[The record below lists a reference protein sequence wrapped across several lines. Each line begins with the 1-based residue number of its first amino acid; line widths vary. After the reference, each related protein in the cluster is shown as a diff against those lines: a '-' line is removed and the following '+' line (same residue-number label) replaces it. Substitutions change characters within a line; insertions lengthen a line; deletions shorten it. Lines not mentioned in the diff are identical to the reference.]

1 MTKRAA
7 ILGTGSWGT
16 ALACLL
22 ANKLDEVCMIGRSQR
37 TVDEINHHHTNHH
50 YIPGE
55 TLATNIIATTEFE
68 RAKDY
73 PLILFV
79 VPTSATGDTARQLS
93 EIGLSPETILIS
105 CAKGIAADTGQR
117 MSELIHAHLPDNPL
131 AVLSGP
137 NHAEEVSRTLATC
150 AVIGSNDHALAEQ
163 LQEIFTTHFFRCYT
177 SDDVA
182 GIELGGAMKN
192 VFGIAAGI
200 ADGIGLGDNAVA
212 ALVTRGLAEM
222 TRLGTALGGRMET
235 FIGLSGIGDLMATC
249 YSPHSRNNRVGKAL
263 GKGGKLEDIIANL
276 GMVAEGVP
284 NTKSIHDAG
293 CKAGVRTPL
302 IDAVY
307 QILYENK
314 PASDALEELLTRDTR
329 PETE

>member
-1 MTKRAA
+1 MIKRAA

-22 ANKLDEVCMIGRSQR
+22 ASKLDEVCLIGRNQK
-37 TVDEINHHHTNHH
+37 TVDEINQHHTNHH
-50 YIPGE
+50 YIPDE
-55 TLATNIIATTEFE
+55 TLATNIIASADIAT
-68 RAKDY
+68 AADY
-73 PLILFV
+73 PLVLFV
-79 VPTSATGDTARQLS
+79 VPTSATEAMARALG
-93 EIGLSPETILIS
+93 EINLPRETIIVS
-105 CAKGIAADTGQR
+105 CAKGISHDGER
-117 MSELIHAHLPDNPL
+117 MSEIIHRHLPNHPL

-150 AVIGSNDHALAEQ
+150 AVIGSRDMAVAEQ
-163 LQEIFTTHFFRCYT
+163 LQKIFTTHFFRCYT

-182 GIELGGAMKN
+182 GMELGGAMKN

-200 ADGIGLGDNAVA
+200 ADGIGLGDNAIA

-222 TRLGTALGGRMET
+222 TRLGTVLGGRMET
-235 FIGLSGIGDLMATC
+235 FIGLSGVGDLMATC

-263 GKGGKLEDIIANL
+263 GKGGQLDDIIANL

-284 NTKSIHDAG
+284 NTKSVHDAG
-293 CKAGVRTPL
+293 CKANVRTPL

-314 PASDALEELLTRDTR
+314 PAVNALEELLTRDTR

>member
-1 MTKRAA
+1 MITRAA

-22 ANKLDEVCMIGRSQR
+22 ASKLDEVCLIGRNQK
-37 TVDEINHHHTNHH
+37 TVDEINNHHTNAH
-50 YIPGE
+50 YTPDE
-55 TLATNIIATTEFE
+55 TLSTNIIASSDM
-68 RAKDY
+68 AKAAEY
-73 PLILFV
+73 PLVLFV
-79 VPTSATGDTARQLS
+79 VPTSATEATARQLT
-93 EIGLSPETILIS
+93 EIGLPKETILVS
-105 CAKGIAADTGQR
+105 CAKGIASSGER
-117 MSELIHAHLPDNPL
+117 MSEIIHAQLPDNPL

-150 AVIGSNDHALAEQ
+150 AVIGSTDQAIAEK
-163 LQEIFTTHFFRCYT
+163 LQETFTTHFFRCYT

-200 ADGIGLGDNAVA
+200 ADGIGLGDNAIA

-222 TRLGTALGGRMET
+222 TRLGTVLGGRMET

-263 GKGGKLEDIIANL
+263 GKGGQLDDIIANL

-293 CKAGVRTPL
+293 SKANVRTPL
-302 IDAVY
+302 IDAIY
-307 QILYENK
+307 EILYENK
-314 PASDALEELLTRDTR
+314 PAADALEELLTRDTR
-329 PETE
+329 PETD

>member
-1 MTKRAA
+1 MNRAA

-22 ANKLDEVCMIGRSQR
+22 AKKLDEVCMIGRNQK
-37 TVDEINHHHTNHH
+37 TVDEINKHHTNHH
-50 YIPGE
+50 YIPEE
-55 TLATNIIATTEFE
+55 TLPTNIIATTDFDK
-68 RAKDY
+68 AKDY

-79 VPTSATGDTARQLS
+79 VPTSATDATALRLAQTGIPKDTVLV
-93 EIGLSPETILIS
+93 S

-131 AVLSGP
+131 AALSGP

-150 AVIGSNDHALAEQ
+150 AVIGSVDHSLAEQ
-163 LQEIFTTHFFRCYT
+163 LQDIFTTNYFRCYT

-192 VFGIAAGI
+192 VFAVAAGI
-200 ADGIGLGDNAVA
+200 ADGLGLGDNAIA

-222 TRLGTALGGRMET
+222 IRLGTKLGGRTET
-235 FIGLSGIGDLMATC
+235 FIGLSGVGDLMATC

-263 GKGGKLEDIIANL
+263 GKGGKLDDIVANL

-293 CKAGVRTPL
+293 IKADVRTPL

-314 PASDALEELLTRDTR
+314 SASDALEELLTRDTR
-329 PETE
+329 PETD

>member
-1 MTKRAA
+1 MIKRAA
-7 ILGTGSWGT
+7 ILGTGSWGS

-22 ANKLDEVCMIGRSQR
+22 ANNLDEVCLIGRNEK
-37 TVDEINHHHTNHH
+37 TVNEINHHHTNHH
-50 YIPGE
+50 YIPDE
-55 TLATNIIATTEFE
+55 TLPANIIASTDMSKANE
-68 RAKDY
+68 Y
-73 PLILFV
+73 PLVLVV
-79 VPTSATGDTARQLS
+79 VPTSATESAAKMLAANSLPQ
-93 EIGLSPETILIS
+93 ETILVS
-105 CAKGIAADTGQR
+105 CAKGISSTGER
-117 MSELIHAHLPDNPL
+117 MSEIIHRHLPNNPL
-131 AVLSGP
+131 AVISGP

-150 AVIGSNDHALAEQ
+150 AVIGSTDHALAEE
-163 LQEIFTTHFFRCYT
+163 LQGTFTTNFFRCYT

-200 ADGIGLGDNAVA
+200 ADGIGLGDNAIA

-222 TRLGTALGGRMET
+222 TRLGTILGGRMET
-235 FIGLSGIGDLMATC
+235 FIGLSGVGDLMATC

-263 GKGGKLEDIIANL
+263 GKGGQLDDIIANL

-293 CKAGVRTPL
+293 CKANVRTPL

-314 PASDALEELLTRDTR
+314 PAVDALEELLTRDTR